1 MKGAILFDSTMCI
14 GCEACVAACKE
25 QNNLPATIDPKLT
38 AYTWTVVEQRNK
50 VFIRRM
56 CMHCESPTCVSVCP
70 VQAFQKEPN
79 GPVLYDA
86 SRCIGC
92 RYCIMACPFRAPR
105 YQWDR
110 TVPIVQKCIMC
121 PDRIIAGKAP
131 ACASVCPTGAT
142 MFGDRDELIREARSR
157 LWTSPKNY
165 VPRIY
170 GLEEV
175 GGTSV
180 LILSSV
186 PFASL
191 GLWSDLPLSPLPTL
205 TWQVLSK
212 IPDFVVVG
220 GALLYGVWWIT
231 NRRNHVQ
238 DFLAREASRPGASVP
253 THGEGRE
260 ERMQA
265 P

>member
-1 MKGAILFDSTMCI
+1 MKGAILFDNTKCV

-25 QNNLPATIDPKLT
+25 ANQLPATIDPKLT

-50 VFIRRM
+50 AYVRRM
-56 CMHCESPTCVSVCP
+56 CMHCENPTCASVCP
-70 VQAFQKEPN
+70 VQAFHKEPN
-79 GPVLYDA
+79 GPVVYDA

-92 RYCIMACPFRAPR
+92 RYCIMACPFGAPK

-110 TVPIVQKCIMC
+110 AVPIVQKCIMC
-121 PDRIIAGKAP
+121 SGRIKAGKQP
-131 ACASVCPTGAT
+131 ACATVCPTGAT
-142 MFGDRDELIREARSR
+142 TFGDRDQLIQEAGTR
-157 LWTSPKNY
+157 LAADPKSY

-191 GLWSDLPLSPLPTL
+191 GLRTDLPLAPLPML

-220 GALLYGVWWIT
+220 GAFLYGIWWIT
-231 NRRNHVQ
+231 NRRTKVQ
-238 DFLAREASRPGASVP
+238 EALAQEAA
-253 THGEGRE
+253 T
-260 ERMQA
+260 A
-265 P
+265 PVAKH